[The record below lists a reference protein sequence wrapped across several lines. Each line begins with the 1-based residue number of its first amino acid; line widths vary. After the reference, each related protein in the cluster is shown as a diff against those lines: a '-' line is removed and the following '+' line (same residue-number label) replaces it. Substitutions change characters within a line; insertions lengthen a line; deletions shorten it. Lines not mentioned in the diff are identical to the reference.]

1 MPESP
6 LLPDAV
12 VRYDE
17 HDLAIIDLHLPRD
30 PNGTLVLL
38 VHGGFWKEVFDR
50 THTRD
55 QARFLADAGYLVATP
70 EYRRVRGGGGW
81 PTTGTDL
88 ENAVLALPGLLQGLG
103 LTWERAA
110 MTGHSAGGHLALW
123 LLSRPLPITFDVVV
137 GIAPVADLARAQELD
152 LGNDAVGRL
161 LGAHPVTD
169 ADPMTLLTGPPEAR
183 VVLIHG
189 TDDEPVPVE
198 LSRRFV
204 ARHPWAT
211 LTELPG
217 VGHFEF
223 LDPSTPAWAE
233 VLTALD
239 PTAGRGQTE
248 RR

>member
-12 VRYDE
+12 VRYGE
-17 HDLAIIDLHLPRD
+17 HELAIIDLHLPRH
-30 PNGTLVLL
+30 PNGTLLVL

-55 QARFLADAGYLVATP
+55 QARDLADRGYLVATP

-88 ENAVLALPGLLQGLG
+88 EDALVALPGLLDGLG
-103 LTWERAA
+103 LTWDRAA

-123 LLSRPLPITFDVVV
+123 LLSRPLPLSFDVVV
-137 GIAPVADLARAQELD
+137 GIAPVADLAHAQALD

-161 LGAHPVTD
+161 LGGAPVTD
-169 ADPMTLLTGPPEAR
+169 ADPMTLLTEAPVAR

-189 TDDEPVPVE
+189 TEDEPVPIE
-198 LSRRFV
+198 LSRRFA
-204 ARHPWAT
+204 ARHPWAP

-217 VGHFEF
+217 TGHFEF
-223 LDPSTPAWAE
+223 LDPTTPAWAA
-233 VLTALD
+233 VLAALG
-239 PTAGRGQTE
+239 PTLS
-248 RR
+248 